1 VIKRAALAVMLTS
14 ALSIAQADEQP
25 SNLELYAASSLIGMH
40 SHPIGF
46 EGRKLEKAE
55 AAHNQR
61 RKEMSANLAKTMGEA
76 ALQKIDDDLEQ
87 QAWDVYW
94 VSAPSLAQEWR
105 SLNDAKRALA
115 TLNDRLA
122 LFGSDR
128 K

>member
-1 VIKRAALAVMLTS
+1 MLTS

-55 AAHNQR
+55 AAHNQQL
-61 RKEMSANLAKTMGEA
+61 KAVSIILAKAVGDA
-76 ALQKIDDDLEQ
+76 ALQKIDDDLLQ
-87 QAWDVYW
+87 DAHDVYW
-94 VSAPSLAQEWR
+94 VRGLSLEEEWQNLR
-105 SLNDAKRALA
+105 NAKKAVA
-115 TLNDRLA
+115 TLRNRLA
-122 LFGSDR
+122 FSGSGR